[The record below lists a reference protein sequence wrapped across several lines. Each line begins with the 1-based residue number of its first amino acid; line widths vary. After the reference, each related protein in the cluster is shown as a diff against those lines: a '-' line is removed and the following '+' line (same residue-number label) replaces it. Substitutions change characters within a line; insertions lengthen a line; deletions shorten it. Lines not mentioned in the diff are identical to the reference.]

1 MDNKSLIDVDHKQ
14 DSITQGSHSQ
24 SPPQPL
30 RREVDSLDDFE
41 HLGHDSSPLSE
52 NLQKEQ
58 DLLGLHSESPAGK
71 VLGAINTGVESAAS
85 AASKITDDIFDPF
98 KKETESLIDK
108 LDSKMDSNLLQM
120 GDSFP
125 DRKEADAK
133 LDKFLSDF
141 TSSSSEKTDS
151 KEKESYLDDFKSA
164 SKAFVDIEREMIQ
177 PLKPSVADV
186 LDRYS
191 DSEPELEEFKQ
202 SNDFD
207 KKELSSSPQTFK
219 DVEEIETSVPKQD
232 FIHREPSPAPPPK
245 VPTPEPVPQKKE
257 EPAVVKAPEPPKKEP
272 ELPKKEHELP
282 KKQPEL
288 PKNEPEKQPE
298 RKIEQPPKVET
309 VAVSKK
315 PVIEAEAM
323 FCKMGLG
330 KLCCLHFYNF
340 YLIFSRPT
348 YIHRRFW
355 NFVYR
360 FAYLHALHYK

>member
-1 MDNKSLIDVDHKQ
+1 MDNKSLIDVDHKL
-14 DSITQGSHSQ
+14 DNITQEGHSQ
-24 SPPQPL
+24 SQPQPL

-98 KKETESLIDK
+98 KKQTENLIDK
-108 LDSKMDSNLLQM
+108 LDSKMDTNLLQM

-151 KEKESYLDDFKSA
+151 KEKDPYLDDFKSA
-164 SKAFVDIEREMIQ
+164 SKAFVDMEREMIQ
-177 PLKPSVADV
+177 PLKPSVGDI

-202 SNDFD
+202 SNDFG

-219 DVEEIETSVPKQD
+219 DVEEIETVVPKHD
-232 FIHREPSPAPPPK
+232 FLQREPSPAPPPK
-245 VPTPEPVPQKKE
+245 VPTPEPAPQKKE
-257 EPAVVKAPEPPKKEP
+257 EPVVKASEPFKREP
-272 ELPKKEHELP
+272 ELPKKEPELP

-288 PKNEPEKQPE
+288 PKKEPEKT
-298 RKIEQPPKVET
+298 EQPPKKVET
-309 VAVSKK
+309 VSKK

-330 KLCCLHFYNF
+330 KLYCL
-340 YLIFSRPT
+340 
-348 YIHRRFW
+348 
-355 NFVYR
+355 
-360 FAYLHALHYK
+360 